1 MATGWQHGTDGGHS
15 GNGYAWHDDDLS
27 DDDAWLVSPA
37 ISLPV
42 GASTLSFWERNRY
55 TPSYYELHDVLVSNG
70 SCDPADGDFVQIG
83 EYSAGQ
89 STWAQRTV
97 DLSLY
102 AESDICVAFHYE
114 GNWADEWYIDDVM
127 ITAEVQ
133 GAVQFTDLNL
143 PVVVVPTAG
152 STILNVDPTS
162 LEQTLPVD
170 DSATQTLTLS
180 NRSGSDANFEIVEAD
195 WLFEGFEGGVM
206 PPAGGWETFHR
217 GTTSRLWTIVDK
229 TRYPQFVYEGEYSA
243 WVNFDS
249 TNPSD
254 EWLLTPAI
262 DATTMV
268 DLELSFMVYSNT
280 LFSPT
285 TMKLWATDIDGVPL
299 TTEPLWDMIRDEAWS
314 TSSYREVIVDL
325 SSFLGMNEIRLAWQ
339 YVGQD
344 GDSLGLDNI
353 RLTGAYDIPWL
364 SENPLVGSVPA
375 NSTATVDVIL
385 DSTGL
390 APGDYHG
397 LLKVINLPHNDINI
411 PVTLHVSD
419 TNYLYLP
426 LILK

>member
-1 MATGWQHGTDGGHS
+1 
-15 GNGYAWHDDDLS
+15 
-27 DDDAWLVSPA
+27 
-37 ISLPV
+37 
-42 GASTLSFWERNRY
+42 
-55 TPSYYELHDVLVSNG
+55 
-70 SCDPADGDFVQIG
+70 
-83 EYSAGQ
+83 
-89 STWAQRTV
+89 
-97 DLSLY
+97 
-102 AESDICVAFHYE
+102 
-114 GNWADEWYIDDVM
+114 
-127 ITAEVQ
+127 
-133 GAVQFTDLNL
+133 
-143 PVVVVPTAG
+143 
-152 STILNVDPTS
+152 
-162 LEQTLPVD
+162 
-170 DSATQTLTLS
+170 
-180 NRSGSDANFEIVEAD
+180 
-195 WLFEGFEGGVM
+195 FEGFEGGVM